1 MEQNGLTP
9 DQRRDVIKR
18 VDDMAD
24 GIMTSATAL
33 SGLNGLGLW
42 AGGVKAVSLLNA
54 AIYVIPILLLGIA
67 ALCALWVKY
76 PQWDMNLQT
85 YNTLLTKK
93 QERFQYAV
101 GSFALGIIML
111 VVALLV
117 YTVRTFL

>member
-1 MEQNGLTP
+1 MEENGLTS

-18 VDDMAD
+18 VDDLAD

-42 AGGVKAVSLLNA
+42 AGGVKAVSLLNGV
-54 AIYVIPILLLGIA
+54 IYVIPILLLGIA
-67 ALCALWVKY
+67 APCALWVKY

-85 YNTLLTKK
+85 YNALLTKK
-93 QERFQYAV
+93 QGRFQVAV

-111 VVALLV
+111 IVALLV
-117 YTVRTFL
+117 YTARSLI

>member
-67 ALCALWVKY
+67 ALFALWVKY
-76 PQWDMNLQT
+76 P
-85 YNTLLTKK
+85 
-93 QERFQYAV
+93 
-101 GSFALGIIML
+101 
-111 VVALLV
+111 
-117 YTVRTFL
+117 

>member
-1 MEQNGLTP
+1 MEQNGLTS

-18 VDDMAD
+18 FDDMAD

-54 AIYVIPILLLGIA
+54 VIYVIPVLLLGIA
-67 ALCALWVKY
+67 ALCALWIKY

-85 YNTLLTKK
+85 YNALLTKK
-93 QERFQYAV
+93 QMRYRVAI
-101 GSFALGIIML
+101 GSFAMGIIML

-117 YTVRTFL
+117 YTARALL